1 METRAPLGGLVRDA
15 QETTF
20 RYEREVTTR
29 IFPSLETCITYAVQE
44 ELGSSWGVY
53 QNDRGFRLYQST
65 GTNTPQGF
73 VRRCPPLPP
82 PPPPPKWSGYC
93 GYCGGVIWA
102 GELSCSVCGW
112 NGTGWED

>member
-1 METRAPLGGLVRDA
+1 MKDRAPLGGLVRDA
-15 QETTF
+15 KAMVS
-20 RYEREVTTR
+20 RYERE
-29 IFPSLETCITYAVQE
+29 IMKLSFSSLEECTRYAVQE
-44 ELGSSWGVY
+44 ELGASWGVY
-53 QNDRGFRLYQST
+53 KDCQGFRLYQSN

-82 PPPPPKWSGYC
+82 LPPPRKWAAYC
-93 GYCGGVIWA
+93 GYCGGIIWA

>member
-1 METRAPLGGLVRDA
+1 MKARVPLGGLVREA
-15 QETTF
+15 QATASHYKQKITKLSF
-20 RYEREVTTR
+20 S
-29 IFPSLETCITYAVQE
+29 SLEECTGYAVQE
-44 ELGSSWGVY
+44 ELGPSWGIY
-53 QNDRGFRLYQST
+53 CDSRGFCIYPLTSL
-65 GTNTPQGF
+65 NTPQGF
-73 VRRCPPLPP
+73 IQWCPPLPA